1 MEKYKLSEE
10 VAEDQV
16 QLFFDFYEIEMDD
29 IPEEQTRA
37 IDVSLGRIKKAIR
50 RCRLEFV
57 ESDGVVKITQHL
69 KNETT
74 IVYGEISGRSKLAM
88 KNKSDSDSYGK
99 IYSLCG
105 SLTGIG
111 EAGIAKLKGAD
122 ISLAECIGA
131 LFLQV

>member
-1 MEKYKLSEE
+1 MGKYKLSEE

-16 QLFFDFYEIEMDD
+16 QLFFDFYDLEVED
-29 IPEEQTRA
+29 IPDDQ
-37 IDVSLGRIKKAIR
+37 IKVLDMSLSRIKKAVR
-50 RCRLEFV
+50 KGRLEFT

-74 IVYGEISGRSKLAM
+74 IIYGEISGRSKLSM
-88 KNKSDSDSYGK
+88 KNKADSDNYGK

-111 EAGIAKLKGAD
+111 ESGIAKLKGAD